1 MCLLLIALT
10 SNPSQKLVI
19 AGNRDEYYDRPTAQA
34 RFWENAPELL
44 AGMDLRAGGTWFGV
58 TRQGRIAA
66 LTDYRDPASV
76 QCHAPSRG
84 ELVSNFLL
92 SQEPPAEY
100 LDRLTQ
106 EADPYNGFNLIVG
119 KADELYW
126 YSNKGGTRTK
136 LTPGIYGLSNHLLDT
151 PWPKVVS
158 CKKAFS
164 NLLSGGKDVS
174 PEDVLSILSDRSVPP
189 DETLP
194 DTGIGI
200 EWEKIL
206 APAFIAS
213 PTYGTRSST
222 VLLITAND
230 QVTFIEKSYAP
241 GSVLSTTRHKFQIKP
256 TLPPKEHGSV
266 S

>member
-34 RFWENAPELL
+34 RFWEEAPELL
-44 AGMDLRAGGTWFGV
+44 AGRDLRAGGTWFGV
-58 TRQGRIAA
+58 TRQGRVAA

-92 SQEPPAEY
+92 SREHPADY

-106 EADPYNGFNLIVG
+106 KPDLYNGFNLIVG

-126 YSNKGGTRTK
+126 HSNRGGPPEK
-136 LTPGIYGLSNHLLDT
+136 MAPGIYGLSNHLLDT
-151 PWPKVVS
+151 PWPKVVR
-158 CKKAFS
+158 CKKSFS
-164 NLLSGGKDVS
+164 ELLSAEKNIS
-174 PEDVLSILSDRSVPP
+174 PEDMISILSDRSIPA

-194 DTGIGI
+194 DTGVGI
-200 EWEKIL
+200 EWERIL

-213 PTYGTRSST
+213 PTYGTRSTT
-222 VLLITAND
+222 VLGVSASNR
-230 QVTFIEKSYAP
+230 VTFFEKSYDP
-241 GSVLSTTRHKFQIKP
+241 GHTPSTARYEFQIKA
-256 TLPPKEHGSV
+256 
-266 S
+266 